1 MLRICK
7 ASENNCQKFGPL
19 FVGLVQTIIVHCLGN
34 LFQRTIYGAQ
44 SNYDDGTGRK
54 SGAGSSFKSLLK
66 GKQKSLTDPRGGVQG
81 TQAASLGPTSFI
93 FMQLLTKILP
103 NNKLRVHIYPSQ
115 VLRLL
120 VSDPGFPRGR
130 QL

>member
-1 MLRICK
+1 MFPTCK

-44 SNYDDGTGRK
+44 SNYDDGTGRE

-66 GKQKSLTDPRGGVQG
+66 GKQKSLPDPRGMQR
-81 TQAASLGPTSFI
+81 TQAAPLGPTSFI

-120 VSDPGFPRGR
+120 VSDPGEREELVFG
-130 QL
+130 